1 MLFGDALSTITAKD
15 IEAGLEGLTVEQV
28 GLLHGFGFWVLNF
41 WGEMEGWAL
50 AEKRLFVQDYH
61 DIFLPYIEQIDAQK
75 LGSMYATRMV
85 VFLRSEGILTPLA
98 IDLSLLLA

>member
-41 WGEMEGWAL
+41 WGEMEG
-50 AEKRLFVQDYH
+50 
-61 DIFLPYIEQIDAQK
+61 
-75 LGSMYATRMV
+75 
-85 VFLRSEGILTPLA
+85 
-98 IDLSLLLA
+98 